1 MSLYDEI
8 ETCQLYTHLEAMRL
22 EGKLDYQFD
31 IDKNI
36 DLKSVMVP
44 ALIIQ
49 PFIENAIWHGIVPK
63 EKGKVWVRVFGEDQ
77 FVVCEIEDNGI
88 GREVSR
94 KNKPA
99 TPVLHQSKGINLSQ
113 ARLNLEKILT
123 DKSATIEIID
133 KYEENIATG
142 TKVIIKF
149 SIQ

>member
-1 MSLYDEI
+1 M
-8 ETCQLYTHLEAMRL
+8 
-22 EGKLDYQFD
+22 
-31 IDKNI
+31 
-36 DLKSVMVP
+36 
-44 ALIIQ
+44 
-49 PFIENAIWHGIVPK
+49 
-63 EKGKVWVRVFGEDQ
+63 
-77 FVVCEIEDNGI
+77 VCEIEDNGI